1 MAKYTPIDYNPLQ
14 EESFEGLK
22 VTPIDYNPL
31 LKDNTQNDVFVED
44 DYEAEQILS
53 QEELQKEKYRE
64 YNTRKNGVE
73 YSDSELKSLL
83 SSEYQTSSFQEA
95 NDKNKEVLKH
105 LRKKTIA
112 VNVLEGASNLNQLSK
127 NAFVNY
133 LKSWFPDKQQIKN
146 TQLYKNKTTG
156 EIIEYNPRTM
166 PKGFITNED
175 DFFDNWEYVETKEE
189 LIDTKTHRAVQVAEQ
204 SFDKFSDTIK
214 SVIPKE
220 WEESRDILIERSS
233 APLEG
238 NALEMSM
245 QFLDQGF
252 SLLIDNGDE
261 LLASAANP
269 VAGVTYMFAGNQ
281 SMQYDALTE
290 AGVDKDTALAFASI
304 YATAATPVEYIE
316 NVGRIAS
323 AFGADEA
330 RKKLIKNVFLRK
342 LTNAGINVGEEAL
355 QKFFEDITYNA
366 AVESF
371 NEKNNTDIPLRD
383 LKEGYGQTAQGSLAM
398 TTVMEILGLS
408 VKGTKRVLSK
418 AITKDGTDAQPLT
431 LGDVN
436 KDSSELSED
445 ERESLIEATEPTQR
459 GKELLRN
466 AFENKDQQSVDEYN
480 NYKFGN
486 TKNDVLGD
494 LGKRINKQ
502 IAGNVVVG
510 EKGNEFIVVTYDSR
524 GNAVDTT
531 RFEFDAQNKEEVEA
545 QFDDFV
551 NGLELDQGQ
560 QLFRYDESEGDI
572 VITEEVISDE
582 IIPPTPDEQQTLD
595 FDLAELEA
603 QMNSDK
609 GTEVISTDAE
619 MAGETSTETRGNQS
633 ATINLTPPSAKLDVS
648 TYETKAITF
657 FARLRAMG
665 FITNRQQFDE
675 TLDAFD
681 LHEDADF
688 DVIYTE
694 SEKAYRHVNKKL
706 KSANRLGRER
716 IYRSTIDRLLKPIRT
731 KLVID
736 EMMELKRQLQRTVR
750 DIETGRKAGVKQ
762 EKERQ
767 KQREVKR
774 NLLIKRAFRLIE
786 IYIPDL
792 KTKNRFKVKAQR
804 LKTEKS
810 LETFFNDLRQ
820 NIEQT
825 RKKDSILR
833 LKNIITKANKV
844 DDWEPRY
851 QDLYNDLIRKYL
863 VTKLSAKKQK
873 QLESRK
879 EFIEGK
885 EETLIP
891 TAKLKE
897 VEKLTAEAVENMTDE
912 EINQLADQ
920 IDNIVIMSGKF
931 ATRRRNIA
939 DLNIKNKKIK
949 LINSLKTKTP
959 FVQNKFI
966 KAILENRFLNM
977 LRKYSF
983 MVEELDD
990 GMNQGV
996 ADDLLRQPLR
1006 NSGNVELERNAV
1018 TKLALQKIYDVLSKN
1033 WFLKRRLE
1041 KIKVGEKTLT
1051 IGEIM
1056 GLYAHSKNNDTRRK
1070 MLRSGQFR
1078 TQQQINKFIS
1088 ELTETEKSVVNKVV
1102 DLMNGQYEPMA
1113 AIAFNLTG
1121 KKPKQ
1126 IKNYVPLIFTITKGA
1141 KEFNKDT
1148 DLLNNDGEVTNPY
1161 VSDGFSKE
1169 RVGLIGDRELDLDF
1183 IEFSKK
1189 HLDRVNHY
1197 IAYAESTKQIQELL
1211 SDSKVTEQIE
1221 RILGKEG
1228 LLQLVESFKSTVNPY
1243 RGSVV
1248 SKQFEGIN
1256 NFFRAARMR
1265 MTVVNLGIN
1274 FVSGLAQFSS
1284 FPLTIRRIGLKEAIS
1299 GLNTMISPAFF
1310 ENIKNVNEQSAM
1322 MANRSKS
1329 YDREYADYIRNK
1341 TIDSLFKGN
1350 SKVKDGY
1357 FFFMRTID
1365 SITAY
1370 SSWIGAYNKGFEIY
1384 QDEAA
1389 AIRYADDV
1397 VEKTQPMADFMNLSA
1412 IQRGNE
1418 IQKAFVP
1425 FYTAFNHIYNEMD
1438 TQTRGALKG
1447 SITVP
1452 EWFGAMFWIIL
1463 APALYNHIIRNPNIE
1478 NVTAPSKM
1486 AQSIF
1491 SQFTGSVPIFGGMAS
1506 SLFNEFPYNPVPLFD
1521 SIKYGNRTKDAI
1533 GSGNVKKALNN
1544 AMILSGYIFPYPS
1557 RQAAKTIFGAYDL
1570 ITDETDNLFRL
1581 IYSEYQLESKKKK
1594 SRKKRLL

>member
-22 VTPIDYNPL
+22 VTSIDYNPL

-95 NDKNKEVLKH
+95 NNKNKEVLKH

-127 NAFVNY
+127 NAFISY

-204 SFDKFSDTIK
+204 KFDKFSDTIK

-220 WEESRDILIERSS
+220 WEESRNILIERSS

-261 LLASAANP
+261 LLASAVNP
-269 VAGVTYMFAGNQ
+269 AVGVTYMFAGNQ
-281 SMQYDALTE
+281 SMQYDALIE

-480 NYKFGN
+480 DYKFGN

-531 RFEFDAQNKEEVEA
+531 RFEFDAQNKEEVESK
-545 QFDDFV
+545 FDDFV

-582 IIPPTPDEQQTLD
+582 IIPPTPDEQQALD

-603 QMNSDK
+603 KMNSDK

-619 MAGETSTETRGNQS
+619 IAGETSTETRGTQS

-675 TLDAFD
+675 ALDAFD

-774 NLLIKRAFRLIE
+774 DLLIKRAFRLIE

-844 DDWEPRY
+844 ENWEPRY
-851 QDLYNDLIRKYL
+851 RDLYDDLIRKYL
-863 VTKLSAKKQK
+863 VTKLSDKKQK
-873 QLESRK
+873 ELESRK

-891 TAKLKE
+891 SAKLKE
-897 VEKLTAEAVENMTDE
+897 VEKLAAEAVENMTDE

-920 IDNIVIMSGKF
+920 IDNIVIMSEKF
-931 ATRRRNIA
+931 AARRRNLA
-939 DLNIKNKKIK
+939 KLNIENKTKK
-949 LINSLKTKTP
+949 LIDSLKTKTP
-959 FVQNKFI
+959 FTQNKFV
-966 KAILENRFLNM
+966 KAILENKFLNM

-996 ADDLLRQPLR
+996 ADDLLRKPLQESR
-1006 NSGNVELERNAV
+1006 NIENEQNAV
-1018 TKLALQKIYDVLSKN
+1018 TKLTLQKIYDVLSKN
-1033 WFLKRRLE
+1033 WFLNRRLE

-1056 GLYAHSKNNDTRRK
+1056 GLYAHSKNNDTRK
-1070 MLRSGQFR
+1070 QMLRSGQFR
-1078 TQQQINKFIS
+1078 TQQQINKFLN
-1088 ELTETEKSVVNKVV
+1088 ELTETEKSVVDKVV
-1102 DLMNGQYEPMA
+1102 DLMNGQYAPMA
-1113 AIAFNLTG
+1113 AIAFRLTG

-1126 IKNYVPLIFTITKGA
+1126 IKNYVPLVFTITKGA
-1141 KEFNKDT
+1141 DQFNDDT
-1148 DLLNNDGEVTNPY
+1148 DLLKDDGEVVNPY

-1169 RVGLIGDRELDLDF
+1169 RVGSERKLDLDF
-1183 IEFSKK
+1183 LEFSTR
-1189 HLDRVNHY
+1189 HLERVNHY
-1197 IAYAESTKQIQELL
+1197 IAYAESTNQIQKLL
-1211 SDSKVTEQIE
+1211 SNSKVKEQIK
-1221 RILGKEG
+1221 RILGEGG
-1228 LLQLVESFKSTVNPY
+1228 LLQLIEGFKSTVNPY

-1248 SKQFEGIN
+1248 NKQFEGIN

-1274 FVSGLAQFSS
+1274 FISGLAQFSS

-1299 GLNTMISPAFF
+1299 GLQTMLAAPLQ
-1310 ENIKNVNEQSAM
+1310 NIKDVNEQSAM

-1350 SKVKDGY
+1350 SKVKDAY
-1357 FFFMRTID
+1357 FFLMRTID

-1370 SSWIGAYNKGFEIY
+1370 SSWIGSYNKGFEIY
-1384 QDEAA
+1384 QDESA

-1397 VEKTQPMADFMNLSA
+1397 VEKTQPMADFMNLAA

-1425 FYTAFNHIYNEMD
+1425 FYTAFSHIYNEID
-1438 TQTRGALKG
+1438 TQTRGRLKG
-1447 SITVP
+1447 SITLP
-1452 EWFGAMFWIIL
+1452 EWIGAMFWIIF
-1463 APALYNHIIRNPNIE
+1463 APALYNHIIRNPNKE
-1478 NVTAPSKM
+1478 NVTSVGKLG
-1486 AQSIF
+1486 QSIL

-1506 SLFNEFPYNPVPLFD
+1506 SIFNEFPYNPVPLLD
-1521 SIKYGNRTKDAI
+1521 SAKYTDRTIKAI
-1533 GSGNVKKALNN
+1533 GSGNVKNALKN
-1544 AMILSGYIFPYPS
+1544 AMVLSGYIYPYPS

-1570 ITDETDNLFRL
+1570 ITDETDDLRRL

>member
-1 MAKYTPIDYNPLQ
+1 MAKYTPVDYNPLK
-14 EESFEGLK
+14 EKTSEGFD
-22 VTPIDYNPL
+22 VTPIEYNPL
-31 LKDNTQNDVFVED
+31 LKDNTQNDVFIED
-44 DYEAEQILS
+44 DSEAEQILS
-53 QEELQKEKYRE
+53 KEDLDKEKYLE
-64 YNTRKNGVE
+64 YNKRKNGVE
-73 YSDSELKSLL
+73 YTDSELKALL
-83 SSEYQTSSFQEA
+83 SSEYQGFSFGQA

-112 VNVLEGASNLNQLSK
+112 VNVLEGASNLTQLSK
-127 NAFVNY
+127 NAFTSY
-133 LKSWFPDKQQIKN
+133 LKSWFPDKREIRIFQI
-146 TQLYKNKTTG
+146 YKNKNTG
-156 EIIEYNPRTM
+156 EIVEYNPRTM
-166 PKGFITNED
+166 PQGFIKDAD
-175 DFFDNWEYVETKEE
+175 DFFDNWEYIDTRDE
-189 LIDTKTHRAVQVAEQ
+189 LVDTKTHRAVQLVEEK
-204 SFDKFSDTIK
+204 FDKFSKSIK
-214 SVIPKE
+214 SIIPKE

-238 NALEMSM
+238 NALQMSM

-261 LLASAANP
+261 LLASAVNP
-269 VAGVTYMFAGNQ
+269 AAGVTYMFAGNQ
-281 SMQYDALTE
+281 SMQYDALIE
-290 AGVDKDTALAFASI
+290 VGVDEDTALAFANI

-316 NVGRIAS
+316 NVGRVAS

-330 RKKLIKNVFLRK
+330 RKKLINNLFLRK

-371 NEKNNTDIPLRD
+371 NEQNNANIPLRD

-418 AITKDGTDAQPLT
+418 AVTKDGTDKQPLT

-436 KDSSELSED
+436 KDSLELSAD
-445 ERESLIEATEPTQR
+445 ERESLIETTEPTER
-459 GKELLRN
+459 GRELLRN
-466 AFENKDQQSVDEYN
+466 AFENKDQESVDAYN
-480 NYKFGN
+480 DYKFGN

-494 LGKRINKQ
+494 LGKKINEQ

-510 EKGNEFIVVTYDSR
+510 EKGNEFIVVTYDSK
-524 GNAVDTT
+524 GNPVDTT
-531 RFEFDAQNKEEVEA
+531 RFEFNAENKEEVEA
-545 QFDDFV
+545 QFDNFV
-551 NGLELDQGQ
+551 NGLELQQGQ
-560 QLFRYDESEGDI
+560 QLFRYDESKNDI
-572 VITEEVISDE
+572 VVTEEIISDE
-582 IIPPTPDEQQTLD
+582 VVPPTADEQQALD

-619 MAGETSTETRGNQS
+619 IAGETSTETRGTQS
-633 ATINLTPPSAKLDVS
+633 ATTQLTPPSPNLDVT

-675 TLDAFD
+675 ALDAFD

-688 DVIYTE
+688 DVIYNE
-694 SEKAYRHVNKKL
+694 SQKAYRHVNKNL
-706 KSANRLGRER
+706 KAANRLGRER
-716 IYRSTIDRLLKPIRT
+716 IYRSTVDRLLKPIRT
-731 KLVID
+731 KLVVD

-774 NLLIKRAFRLIE
+774 ELLIKRAFRLIE
-786 IYIPDL
+786 IYIPDV

-804 LKTEKS
+804 LKTEKG
-810 LETFFNDLRQ
+810 LETFFNDLRES
-820 NIEQT
+820 IEKT
-825 RKKDSILR
+825 RKNDAILR
-833 LKNIITKANKV
+833 LKNSIKKANKV
-844 DDWEPRY
+844 DDWEPKYR
-851 QDLYNDLIRKYL
+851 DLYNDLIRKYL
-863 VTKLSAKKQK
+863 VSKLSDKKQK
-873 QLESRK
+873 ELESRK
-879 EFIEGK
+879 EFIERE

-891 TAKLKE
+891 TSKLKE

-912 EINQLADQ
+912 EIDQLTNQ
-920 IDNIVIMSGKF
+920 IDNIIIMSGKF
-931 ATRRRNIA
+931 ASRRRNIA
-939 DLNIKNKKIK
+939 KLNIENKKKK
-949 LINSLKTKTP
+949 LLESLKTKTP
-959 FVQNKFI
+959 FTQNKFV
-966 KAILENRFLNM
+966 KAILENKFLNM

-983 MVEELDD
+983 MIEELDD
-990 GMNQGV
+990 GMEQGV
-996 ADDLLRQPLR
+996 ADDLLRKPLQDSR
-1006 NSGNVELERNAV
+1006 NIENERNAV

-1033 WFLKRRLE
+1033 WFLNRRLE

-1051 IGEIM
+1051 VAEIM
-1056 GLYAHSKNNDTRRK
+1056 GLYAHSKNNDTRK
-1070 MLRSGQFR
+1070 QMLNNGQFR
-1078 TQQQINKFIS
+1078 TQQQINKFID
-1088 ELTETEKSVVNKVV
+1088 ELTETEKFVVDKVV
-1102 DLMNGQYEPMA
+1102 DLMNGQYTPMA
-1113 AIAFNLTG
+1113 NIAFKLTG

-1126 IKNYVPLIFTITKGA
+1126 IENYVPLIFTVTKGA
-1141 KEFNKDT
+1141 DQFNEDT
-1148 DLLNNDGEVTNPY
+1148 DLLNNDGEVVNPY

-1169 RVGLIGDRELDLDF
+1169 RVGSTRELNLDF
-1183 IEFSKK
+1183 LEFSTR
-1189 HLDRVNHY
+1189 HLERVNHY
-1197 IAYAESTKQIQELL
+1197 IAYAESTDQIQKILT
-1211 SDSKVTEQIE
+1211 DNKIKQQIE
-1221 RILGKEG
+1221 AIIGEGG
-1228 LLQLVESFKSTVNPY
+1228 LLQLIEGFKSTVNPY

-1248 SKQFEGIN
+1248 NKQFEGIN

-1274 FVSGLAQFSS
+1274 FISGLAQFSS
-1284 FPLTIRRIGLKEAIS
+1284 FPLTIRRIGLKEAVS
-1299 GLNTMISPAFF
+1299 GLKTIISPAFK

-1350 SKVKDGY
+1350 NNIKDGY
-1357 FFFMRTID
+1357 FILMRTID

-1370 SSWIGAYNKGFEIY
+1370 SSWVGAYNKGFEIY

-1397 VEKTQPMADFMNLSA
+1397 VEKTQPMADFMNLAA

-1425 FYTAFNHIYNEMD
+1425 FYTAFSHIYNEID

-1447 SITVP
+1447 SITLP
-1452 EWFGAMFWIIL
+1452 EWFGSMLWIIL
-1463 APALYNHIIRNPNIE
+1463 APALYNHIIRNPNKE
-1478 NVTAPSKM
+1478 NITSPTKIT
-1486 AQSIF
+1486 QSIA

-1521 SIKYGNRTKDAI
+1521 SAKYADRTLKSI
-1533 GSGNVKKALNN
+1533 SSGNTKKALEN
-1544 AMILSGYIFPYPS
+1544 AMVLSGYIFPYPS

-1570 ITDETDNLFRL
+1570 ITDESDDLRRL
-1581 IYSEYQLESKKKK
+1581 IYSEYQLESKDKKK
-1594 SRKKRLL
+1594 KKKRLL